1 MLWDDFVNSH
11 WHDWR
16 GSGREEDRLEK
27 ETWLRRFMQENG
39 ITAATLPDP
48 AELRE
53 LKKLRAFLREL
64 IGRIVAGESMTDD
77 QIGMLNDWM
86 EKAPVYRKLTRAAD
100 EAVSLAYL
108 PANADWT
115 QSMAEIA
122 ASFASVLANGETSRI
137 RICDNPDC
145 LWVYYDDTR
154 NRSKRYCDDK
164 MCGNLMKVRRF
175 RAKKK
180 LSAPVQAN
188 PDAP

>member
-16 GSGREEDRLEK
+16 GSGRKEDRLEK

-39 ITAATLPDP
+39 ITAASLPDP

-64 IGRIVAGESMTDD
+64 IGRIVAGENMTDD

-100 EAVSLAYL
+100 EAVSSSVSSGQRRLDAKHGRNSGLLCVRAGEWRNVQNPHLRQPGL
-108 PANADWT
+108 PLG
-115 QSMAEIA
+115 
-122 ASFASVLANGETSRI
+122 VL
-137 RICDNPDC
+137 
-145 LWVYYDDTR
+145 
-154 NRSKRYCDDK
+154 
-164 MCGNLMKVRRF
+164 
-175 RAKKK
+175 
-180 LSAPVQAN
+180 
-188 PDAP
+188 